1 MKETNAEYKKEE
13 KIKNFQGEKEFERKK
28 HISNSGISF
37 GDKKFGIG
45 DWTILKNSN
54 KCFEFFL
61 NKI

>member
-45 DWTILKNSN
+45 DSILKNSN
-54 KCFEFFL
+54 KCFEFLL